1 MATLSLNNI
10 FKIKC
15 ILILRSWNN
24 VFFKLAKKKAH
35 KLKDLL
41 GKSIVMLYDGLLCFA
56 TGQKKW

>member
-1 MATLSLNNI
+1 M
-10 FKIKC
+10 F
-15 ILILRSWNN
+15 
-24 VFFKLAKKKAH
+24 FFKLAKKKAH